1 MTTLMALQTSSP
13 APVAAPATS
22 SATPPAPRFAGL
34 DGLRAIA
41 VLTVILYHLAPNAM
55 PGGFL
60 GVDIFFVIS
69 GFLITSLLLSEH
81 AGSGRIRLGHFWRR
95 RARRLLPALGV
106 LLLVCCTAAWLI
118 GDDLLVGLGQ
128 QVLGATTFSSNWLS
142 IAAGRS
148 YFDETTPE
156 LLRNL
161 WSFAVEE
168 QFYLLWPLVVL
179 LLVLVRWRWLR
190 VTIVAAAAV
199 ASAAGMAAL
208 FEPGADATRV
218 YYGTDTHSFGLAL
231 GAVLA
236 LVSSRWSRQSADWRR
251 APKVLLPILGLF
263 AVAALIAAS
272 FFLEADE
279 ALTYQGG
286 LAAVAVLSALAIL
299 GGFVLGSYL
308 GRALDLQPLR
318 WIGER
323 SYGLYL
329 WHWPVFV
336 LVVGLLPELP
346 RVGWG
351 EWVLGGIAAV
361 ITVVAATISYRF
373 VEQPI
378 RRRGFRG
385 AFTAVASNW
394 RGPGLRAVGVAAIGM
409 LILATG
415 STTVASIVASPTQG
429 TAQIQIEAGQK
440 AVEREQSAPPTPET
454 SEPPALPGGD
464 QITAIGDSVM
474 LASAQELQNA
484 FPGIYIDAVVSRQ
497 LSQAPAIVESM
508 LAAGTLRPT
517 VVIGLE
523 TNGPINVAALDRLR
537 ELAGTDHQIV
547 LVNVFA
553 PRWWTDGVNTELSAF
568 AQQYRSVE
576 LANWRDSISGQLRLL
591 ARDQIHPGNAGGRV
605 YVGAVRD
612 ALQRLSELPPLL
624 GPRDYGLAPLPA

>member
-13 APVAAPATS
+13 APVASPATP
-22 SATPPAPRFAGL
+22 SATPRPPRFAGL

-161 WSFAVEE
+161 WSLAVEE

-179 LLVLVRWRWLR
+179 LLLFVRLRWLR
-190 VTIVAAAAV
+190 IAIVAAAAA
-199 ASAAGMAAL
+199 ASAVGMAAL
-208 FEPGADATRV
+208 FVPGADATRV

-236 LVSSRWSRQSADWRR
+236 LLSTHWSRQSADWRR
-251 APKVLLPILGLF
+251 APKVLLPIVGLL

-272 FFLEADE
+272 FLLAADD
-279 ALTYQGG
+279 ALTYPGG
-286 LAAVAVLSALAIL
+286 LAVVAVLSGLVIL
-299 GGFVLGSYL
+299 GGIVPGSYL
-308 GRALDLQPLR
+308 GRSLDLQPLR

-336 LVVGLLPELP
+336 LVVGVMPETP
-346 RVGWG
+346 RVGASGWM
-351 EWVLGGIAAV
+351 LGAIAAV
-361 ITVVAATISYRF
+361 ITVVAAALSYRF

-385 AFTAVASNW
+385 AFTAFASSW
-394 RGPGLRAVGVAAIGM
+394 R
-409 LILATG
+409 
-415 STTVASIVASPTQG
+415 ASG
-429 TAQIQIEAGQK
+429 
-440 AVEREQSAPPTPET
+440 
-454 SEPPALPGGD
+454 
-464 QITAIGDSVM
+464 
-474 LASAQELQNA
+474 
-484 FPGIYIDAVVSRQ
+484 
-497 LSQAPAIVESM
+497 
-508 LAAGTLRPT
+508 
-517 VVIGLE
+517 
-523 TNGPINVAALDRLR
+523 
-537 ELAGTDHQIV
+537 
-547 LVNVFA
+547 
-553 PRWWTDGVNTELSAF
+553 
-568 AQQYRSVE
+568 
-576 LANWRDSISGQLRLL
+576 
-591 ARDQIHPGNAGGRV
+591 
-605 YVGAVRD
+605 
-612 ALQRLSELPPLL
+612 
-624 GPRDYGLAPLPA
+624 

>member
-1 MTTLMALQTSSP
+1 MTTPMAAKTSSP
-13 APVAAPATS
+13 APVATPATP

-41 VLTVILYHLAPNAM
+41 VLTVMAYHLTPGAL

-81 AGSGRIRLGHFWRR
+81 AGSGSIRLGHFWRR

-106 LLLVCCTAAWLI
+106 LLLVCCTAAWVI
-118 GDDLLVGLGQ
+118 GSDLLVGLGQ

-161 WSFAVEE
+161 WSLAVEE

-179 LLVLVRWRWLR
+179 LLLFVRWRWLR
-190 VTIVAAAAV
+190 VAIIAVAAV
-199 ASAAGMAAL
+199 ASAAAMAIL
-208 FEPGADATRV
+208 FVPGADATRV

-236 LVSSRWSRQSADWRR
+236 LVSDRWSRQSADWRR
-251 APKVLLPILGLF
+251 APKVVLPIVGLA

-272 FFLEADE
+272 FVLAADDT
-279 ALTYQGG
+279 LTYQGG
-286 LAAVAVLSALAIL
+286 LAIVAVLSALAIL
-299 GGFVLGSYL
+299 GGIVPGSYL
-308 GRALDLQPLR
+308 GRGLDLQPLR

-336 LVVGLLPELP
+336 LVVGVMPETP
-346 RVGWG
+346 RMGSGGWM
-351 EWVLGGIAAV
+351 LGGIAAV
-361 ITVVAATISYRF
+361 VTVVAAAISYRF

-385 AFTAVASNW
+385 AFTGFAASW
-394 RGPGLRAVGVAAIGM
+394 KTSGLRAVGVATVGVLVI
-409 LILATG
+409 ATTA
-415 STTVASIVASPTQG
+415 TTVASIVASPKQG
-429 TAQIQIEAGQK
+429 AAEIQIEAGQK
-440 AVEREQSAPPTPET
+440 AVEAEQSAPPAPAE
-454 SEPPALPGGD
+454 SEPAALPGGD

-474 LASAQELQNA
+474 LASAQELQSA
-484 FPGIYIDAVVSRQ
+484 FPGIFIDAVVSRQ
-497 LSQAPAIVESM
+497 LSQAPGIVESM

-517 VVIGLE
+517 VVIGLG
-523 TNGPINVAALDRLR
+523 TNGPIDVAALNRLR
-537 ELAGTDHQIV
+537 ELAGTKHQIV

-553 PRWWTDGVNTELSAF
+553 PRWWTDGVNSTLSAF

-576 LANWRDSISGQLRLL
+576 LANWRDSISGQVRLL
-591 ARDQIHPGNAGGRV
+591 AGDQIHPGNAGGRV

-624 GPRDYGLAPLPA
+624 GPRDYGLAPLPT

>member
-1 MTTLMALQTSSP
+1 MAAKTSSP
-13 APVAAPATS
+13 KPVATPAAPAV
-22 SATPPAPRFAGL
+22 TPPAPRFAGL

-41 VLTVILYHLAPNAM
+41 VLTVMAYHLTPGAL

-81 AGSGRIRLGHFWRR
+81 AGAGRIRLGHFWRR

-106 LLLVCCTAAWLI
+106 LLLVCCTAAWVI
-118 GDDLLVGLGQ
+118 GSDLLVGLGQ

-161 WSFAVEE
+161 WSLAVEE

-179 LLVLVRWRWLR
+179 LLLFVRWRWLR
-190 VTIVAAAAV
+190 VTIIAVAAV
-199 ASAAGMAAL
+199 ASAAAMAVL
-208 FEPGADATRV
+208 FVPGTDATRV

-236 LVSSRWSRQSADWRR
+236 LASDRWSRQSADWRR
-251 APKVLLPILGLF
+251 TPKVMLPIVGLF

-272 FFLEADE
+272 FLLGADD

-286 LAAVAVLSALAIL
+286 LAVVAALSTLAIL
-299 GGFVLGSYL
+299 GGIVPGSYL
-308 GRALDLQPLR
+308 GRGLDLQPLR

-336 LVVGLLPELP
+336 LVVGVVPEMP
-346 RVGWG
+346 RVGGGGWM
-351 EWVLGGIAAV
+351 LGGIAAA
-361 ITVVAATISYRF
+361 ITVVAAALSYRF

-385 AFTAVASNW
+385 AFTTFAAGWKVS
-394 RGPGLRAVGVAAIGM
+394 GLRAVGVATVG
-409 LILATG
+409 ILVIAAS
-415 STTVASIVASPTQG
+415 STTVASIVASPKQG
-429 TAQIQIEAGQK
+429 AAEIQIEAGQK
-440 AVEREQSAPPTPET
+440 AVEAEQSAPPAPAE

-474 LASAQELQNA
+474 LASAQELQTA

-508 LAAGTLRPT
+508 IAAGTLRPT
-517 VVIGLE
+517 VVIGLG
-523 TNGPINVAALDRLR
+523 TNGPIDVAALNRLR
-537 ELAGTDHQIV
+537 ELADTQHQIV

-553 PRWWTDGVNTELSAF
+553 PRWWTDGVNSALSAF

-576 LANWRDSISGQLRLL
+576 LANWRDSISGQVHLL
-591 ARDQIHPGNAGGRV
+591 AGDQIHPGNAGGRV

-624 GPRDYGLAPLPA
+624 GPRDYGLAPLPT